1 MAILILI
8 YGGKVDCNYQ
18 GIETVYYDNNV
29 TERLHKLKKE
39 EKHGGGEVAAEEEVA
54 VVAKRARFLLRLKK

>member
-1 MAILILI
+1 MIDKIRPNRILI

-39 EKHGGGEVAAEEEVA
+39 EKHGGS
-54 VVAKRARFLLRLKK
+54 R